1 MTLEELSDE
10 FDVIVNSYDNSQSL
24 VFNEYEKS
32 IYLTKAQEYI
42 IKDLYRNYEGTE
54 ELNSYLKTLIKDKTY
69 TIEDSTNIELDY
81 PDNFLYIL
89 KEYANINT
97 TCKSNNI
104 VDVLPITQDEYNEV
118 VGNPF
123 RGSKS
128 KVLRLEEN
136 KIKLITDLP
145 IISYTMTYLSN
156 PSPIILI
163 DLPNGLTINNESK
176 KSTTIETSESIH
188 REILD
193 KAVQLAIQS
202 KTLLKSST

>member
-1 MTLEELSDE
+1 MTLEELSNE

-81 PDNFLYIL
+81 PNNFLYIL

-97 TCKSNNI
+97 TCKSNNR

-118 VGNPF
+118 VENPF

>member
-1 MTLEELSDE
+1 MTLEELSNE

-97 TCKSNNI
+97 TCKSNSR

-156 PSPIILI
+156 PSPIILV
-163 DLPNGLTINNESK
+163 DLPNGLTINNESR

>member
-1 MTLEELSDE
+1 MTLEELSNE
-10 FDVIVNSYDNSQSL
+10 FDVIINSYDNSQSL

-118 VGNPF
+118 VRNPF

-156 PSPIILI
+156 PSPIILV
-163 DLPNGLTINNESK
+163 DLPNGLTINNESE

>member
-1 MTLEELSDE
+1 MTLEELSNE

-81 PDNFLYIL
+81 PNNFLYIL

-97 TCKSNNI
+97 TCKSNNR

-118 VGNPF
+118 VENPF

-163 DLPNGLTINNESK
+163 DLPNGLTINNESE

>member
-1 MTLEELSDE
+1 MTLEELSNE
-10 FDVIVNSYDNSQSL
+10 FDVIINSYDNSQSL

-97 TCKSNNI
+97 TCKSNSR

-118 VGNPF
+118 VENPF

>member
-1 MTLEELSDE
+1 MTLEELSNE
-10 FDVIVNSYDNSQSL
+10 FDVIINSYDNSQSL

-97 TCKSNNI
+97 TCKSNNR

-118 VGNPF
+118 IENPF

-156 PSPIILI
+156 PSPIILV

>member
-1 MTLEELSDE
+1 MTLEELSNE

-81 PDNFLYIL
+81 PNNFLYIL

-104 VDVLPITQDEYNEV
+104 VDVLPITQDEYNEI

-156 PSPIILI
+156 PSPIILV
-163 DLPNGLTINNESK
+163 DLPNGLTINNESE

>member
-1 MTLEELSDE
+1 MTLEELSNE
-10 FDVIVNSYDNSQSL
+10 FDVIINSYDNSQSL

-69 TIEDSTNIELDY
+69 PIEDSTNIELDY

-97 TCKSNNI
+97 TCKSNNR
-104 VDVLPITQDEYNEV
+104 VDVLPIAQDEYNEV

-156 PSPIILI
+156 PSPIILV
-163 DLPNGLTINNESK
+163 DLPNGLTINNESE

>member
-1 MTLEELSDE
+1 MTLEELSNE

-97 TCKSNNI
+97 TCKSNNR

-118 VGNPF
+118 VENPF

-156 PSPIILI
+156 SSPIILI

>member
-1 MTLEELSDE
+1 MTLEELSNE

-97 TCKSNNI
+97 TCKSNNR

-118 VGNPF
+118 VENPF

-128 KVLRLEEN
+128 KVLRLEES

-156 PSPIILI
+156 PSPIILV

>member
-1 MTLEELSDE
+1 MTLEELSNE
-10 FDVIVNSYDNSQSL
+10 FDVIINSYDNSQSL

-69 TIEDSTNIELDY
+69 TIKDSTNIELDY

-97 TCKSNNI
+97 TCKSNNR

-118 VGNPF
+118 VENPF

-156 PSPIILI
+156 PSPIILV

>member
-1 MTLEELSDE
+1 MTLEELSNE
-10 FDVIVNSYDNSQSL
+10 FDVIINSYDNSQSL

-97 TCKSNNI
+97 TCKSNNR

-163 DLPNGLTINNESK
+163 DLPNGLTINNKSE

>member
-1 MTLEELSDE
+1 MTLEELSNE

-97 TCKSNNI
+97 TCKSNNR

-163 DLPNGLTINNESK
+163 DLPNGLTINNKSE

>member
-1 MTLEELSDE
+1 MTLEELSNE

-42 IKDLYRNYEGTE
+42 IKELYRNYEGTE

-69 TIEDSTNIELDY
+69 TIEDSTNIELNY

-97 TCKSNNI
+97 TCKSNNR
-104 VDVLPITQDEYNEV
+104 VDVLPITQDEYNKV
-118 VGNPF
+118 VENPF

>member
-1 MTLEELSDE
+1 MTLEELSNE

-42 IKDLYRNYEGTE
+42 IKELYRNYEGTE

-97 TCKSNNI
+97 TCKSNNR

-118 VGNPF
+118 IENPF

-163 DLPNGLTINNESK
+163 DLPNGLTINNESE

>member
-1 MTLEELSDE
+1 MTLEELSNE

-69 TIEDSTNIELDY
+69 PIEDSTNIELDY

-97 TCKSNNI
+97 TCKSNSR

-118 VGNPF
+118 VENPF

-156 PSPIILI
+156 PSPIILV

>member
-1 MTLEELSDE
+1 MTLEELSNE

-42 IKDLYRNYEGTE
+42 IKELYRNYEGTE

-69 TIEDSTNIELDY
+69 TIEDSTNIELNY

-97 TCKSNNI
+97 TCKSNNR

-118 VGNPF
+118 VENPF

-163 DLPNGLTINNESK
+163 DLPNGLTINNESR

>member
-1 MTLEELSDE
+1 MTLEELSNE
-10 FDVIVNSYDNSQSL
+10 FDVIINSYDNSQSL

-69 TIEDSTNIELDY
+69 TIKDSTNIELDY

-97 TCKSNNI
+97 TCKSNSR

-128 KVLRLEEN
+128 KILRLEEN

-156 PSPIILI
+156 PSPIILV
-163 DLPNGLTINNESK
+163 DLPNGLTINNESE

>member
-1 MTLEELSDE
+1 MTLEELSNE
-10 FDVIVNSYDNSQSL
+10 FDVIINSYDNSQSL

-69 TIEDSTNIELDY
+69 PIEDSTNIELDY
-81 PDNFLYIL
+81 PNNFLYIL

-156 PSPIILI
+156 PSPIILV

>member
-1 MTLEELSDE
+1 MTLEELSNE

-97 TCKSNNI
+97 TCKSNNR
-104 VDVLPITQDEYNEV
+104 VDVLPITQDEYNEI

-163 DLPNGLTINNESK
+163 DLPNGLTINNESS

>member
-1 MTLEELSDE
+1 MTLEELSNE
-10 FDVIVNSYDNSQSL
+10 FDVIINSYDNSQSL

-81 PDNFLYIL
+81 PDNFLYTL

-97 TCKSNNI
+97 TCKSNNR

-118 VGNPF
+118 VENPF

-156 PSPIILI
+156 PSPIILV

>member
-1 MTLEELSDE
+1 MTLEELSNE
-10 FDVIVNSYDNSQSL
+10 FDVIINSYDNSQSL

-97 TCKSNNI
+97 TCKSNNR

-118 VGNPF
+118 VENPF

-156 PSPIILI
+156 PSPIILV
-163 DLPNGLTINNESK
+163 DLPNGLTINNESE

>member
-1 MTLEELSDE
+1 MTLEELSNE
-10 FDVIVNSYDNSQSL
+10 FDVIINSYDNSQSL

-69 TIEDSTNIELDY
+69 TIEDSTNIELNY

-97 TCKSNNI
+97 TCKSNNR

-156 PSPIILI
+156 PSPIILV
-163 DLPNGLTINNESK
+163 DLPNGLTINNKSE

>member
-1 MTLEELSDE
+1 MTLEELSNE

-69 TIEDSTNIELDY
+69 PIEDSTNIELDY

-97 TCKSNNI
+97 TCKSNNR

-118 VGNPF
+118 VENPF

-156 PSPIILI
+156 PSPIILV
-163 DLPNGLTINNESK
+163 DLPNGLTINNESE

-202 KTLLKSST
+202 KTLLKSSI

>member
-1 MTLEELSDE
+1 MTLEELSNE

-69 TIEDSTNIELDY
+69 PIEDSTNIELDY
-81 PDNFLYIL
+81 PNNFLYIL

-97 TCKSNNI
+97 TCKSNNR

-156 PSPIILI
+156 PSPIILV
-163 DLPNGLTINNESK
+163 DLPNGLTINNESE

>member
-1 MTLEELSDE
+1 MTLEELSNE

-69 TIEDSTNIELDY
+69 PIEDSTNIELDY
-81 PDNFLYIL
+81 PNNFLYIL

-104 VDVLPITQDEYNEV
+104 VDVLPITQDEYSEV

-156 PSPIILI
+156 PSPIILV

>member
-1 MTLEELSDE
+1 MTLEELSNE

-42 IKDLYRNYEGTE
+42 IKDLYRNYKGTE
-54 ELNSYLKTLIKDKTY
+54 ELNSYLKTLIKDEPYPIK
-69 TIEDSTNIELDY
+69 DSTNIELDY

-156 PSPIILI
+156 PSPIILV

>member
-1 MTLEELSDE
+1 MTLEELSNE
-10 FDVIVNSYDNSQSL
+10 FDVIINSYDNSQSL

-156 PSPIILI
+156 PSPIILV

>member
-1 MTLEELSDE
+1 MTLEELSNE

-69 TIEDSTNIELDY
+69 PIEDSTNIELDY

-97 TCKSNNI
+97 TCKSNSR

-118 VGNPF
+118 VENPF

-163 DLPNGLTINNESK
+163 DLPNGLTINNESE

>member
-1 MTLEELSDE
+1 MTLEELSNE

-32 IYLTKAQEYI
+32 IYLTKAQEYT

-97 TCKSNNI
+97 TCKSNNR

-118 VGNPF
+118 VENPF

>member
-1 MTLEELSDE
+1 MTLEELSNE

-69 TIEDSTNIELDY
+69 TIKDSTNIELDY

-97 TCKSNNI
+97 TCKSNNR

-118 VGNPF
+118 VENPF

>member
-1 MTLEELSDE
+1 MTLEELSNE

-69 TIEDSTNIELDY
+69 PIEDSTNIELDY
-81 PDNFLYIL
+81 PNNFLYIL

-97 TCKSNNI
+97 TCKSNSR

-118 VGNPF
+118 VENPF

>member
-1 MTLEELSDE
+1 MTLEELSNE
-10 FDVIVNSYDNSQSL
+10 FDVIINSYDNSQSL

-97 TCKSNNI
+97 TCKSNSR

-118 VGNPF
+118 VENPF

-156 PSPIILI
+156 PSPIILV

>member
-1 MTLEELSDE
+1 MTLEELSNE
-10 FDVIVNSYDNSQSL
+10 FDVIINSYDNSQSL

-69 TIEDSTNIELDY
+69 TIEDSTNIELNY
-81 PDNFLYIL
+81 PNNFLYIL

-97 TCKSNNI
+97 TCKSNSR

-118 VGNPF
+118 VENPF

-163 DLPNGLTINNESK
+163 DLPNGLTINNESR

>member
-1 MTLEELSDE
+1 MTLEELSNE

-81 PDNFLYIL
+81 PNNFLYIL

-97 TCKSNNI
+97 TCKSNNR

-118 VGNPF
+118 VENPF

-156 PSPIILI
+156 PSPIILV
-163 DLPNGLTINNESK
+163 DLPNGLTINNESE

>member
-1 MTLEELSDE
+1 MTLEELSNE
-10 FDVIVNSYDNSQSL
+10 FDVILNSYDNSQSL

-69 TIEDSTNIELDY
+69 PIKDSTNIELDY
-81 PDNFLYIL
+81 PNNFLYIL

-97 TCKSNNI
+97 TCKSNNR

-118 VGNPF
+118 VENPF

>member
-1 MTLEELSDE
+1 MTLEELSNE

-69 TIEDSTNIELDY
+69 TIKDSTNIELDY

-97 TCKSNNI
+97 TCKSNSR

-128 KVLRLEEN
+128 KILRLEEN

-156 PSPIILI
+156 PSPIILV
-163 DLPNGLTINNESK
+163 DLPNGLTINNESE

>member
-1 MTLEELSDE
+1 MTLEELSNE

-42 IKDLYRNYEGTE
+42 IKELYRNYEGTE

-81 PDNFLYIL
+81 PNNFLYIL

-97 TCKSNNI
+97 TCKSNNR

-118 VGNPF
+118 VENPF

-128 KVLRLEEN
+128 KVLRLEED

-163 DLPNGLTINNESK
+163 DLPNGLTINNESE